1 MRRYALPGANVRVS
15 VVMPFFN
22 HGPFIIDALD
32 ALRHQSRPPDE
43 IVIVDDGSTD
53 EQSRKAL
60 EDLRAEGVVVVHE
73 EQKGP
78 GAARNIGVENSTGEV
93 LFFLDSDDL
102 VTERHIEVALETLK
116 RAPDDVGFVYPD
128 MQCFGNQEDLV
139 VMPPYNLYWLLFRN
153 FCCMGGLIDRAVFD
167 SGNQFRTDLTYGHE
181 DWDFFITLG
190 VGGIFGAPFHG
201 APLLYRRWG
210 FSRSDVVQEKA
221 TFMREVR
228 DLHPELN
235 ESQRLINIKREWAPA
250 LSIVVPKSAA
260 PLICAVQ
267 TCDDFELVYSSG
279 VPPRVRG
286 RLVMLLGGSHA
297 DVLQDET
304 CVERIVRLLADRDI
318 PTIMAIHRASLPGW
332 VGSRGAQVDE
342 HDPIAFMMDGTTFD
356 SWRER
361 AGIDIEDFNA
371 CCAQIAQ
378 LINAEDHWTFGF
390 RAEPGSPREVILH
403 ETTAREERVP
413 RQPPPRD
420 GLDAAEVRVDPV
432 DQWPAARL
440 AKQGIDMEQSFR
452 HWEARPLFIPS
463 GGFRQL
469 PTPPGIHRDGLE
481 AITQRAWS
489 DWMPPRAVR
498 LDLVVDMHG
507 QTLLDVFDS
516 RRRDFTSPSGPWK
529 VRIPIGWV
537 WTQAFP
543 GTIGL
548 FSRFDLRTHKTSYR
562 LSEHKSE
569 ASDEVALGYL
579 PTEALPGR
587 ISLWRWLR
595 EISRSVEVD
604 ELIDFS
610 LIAGEGDDVFVESI
624 TASAESNSSVEENTW
639 TVPPR
644 RWPLFEISLR
654 TGGYRYTCEP
664 DACVGRI
671 DSRRPFPIPVADVA
685 EFSSGPLAPLY
696 EAQDVASGR
705 VGYISQ
711 LELVAA
717 LEGMKSLGVVGG
729 LQATSRDAVP
739 LVRLRKQGDP
749 PEGDLGHRL
758 AISWQSVVSEGYTT
772 EGVVGFAWRPDPTR
786 VPLYRWRD
794 TAKRAWHLSLGDDAS
809 REFPHL
815 AFEGTLGSAWVPAV
829 SAEGYVD
836 LWEMERHGALSYA
849 IDPTQLESHGYVARR
864 IVARL
869 LGEQRWGTIPL
880 LSWSSEDHSDSL
892 VTTSDREGR
901 WAGMS
906 RYSVLGYLDA
916 ALPSRSSSASRAA
929 DAVLEWAVEVR
940 LPDGY
945 GGYAPGLLFR
955 DRVSDGIEAW
965 GFPSDG
971 RIIHIGSRPPDI
983 DGVAILGY
991 ALQRLTPFSRPV
1003 YLITSGESGP
1013 YANTLSLGTPSQ
1025 GSGIVRGVAGFLPGA
1040 SSMHPEAKLET
1051 RTGFR
1056 STVNVFAS
1064 KPTVRRLQRVMPR
1077 SIRKRIRHLVSS
1089 EPYSPD

>member
-1 MRRYALPGANVRVS
+1 MRRYALPGVNVRVS

-22 HGPFIIDALD
+22 HGPFVVDALD
-32 ALRHQSRPPDE
+32 ALRRQSRPPDE

-93 LFFLDSDDL
+93 IFFLDSDDL

-116 RAPDDVGFVYPD
+116 HAPDDVGFVYPD

-139 VMPPYNLYWLLFRN
+139 VMPPYNLYLLLFRN

-167 SGNQFRTDLTYGHE
+167 SGNQFRTDLTHGHE

-190 VGGIFGAPFHG
+190 VGGIFGVPFHG

-250 LSIVVPKSAA
+250 LSVVVPESAS
-260 PLICAVQ
+260 LSICAEQ
-267 TCDDFELVYSSG
+267 TCDDFELIHSSG

-286 RLVMLLGGSHA
+286 RLVMVLGGGHA
-297 DVLQDET
+297 GVLQDES
-304 CVERIVRLLADRDI
+304 CVERILRLFSDRDI
-318 PTIMAIHRASLPGW
+318 PTIVAIHQASLPGRTW
-332 VGSRGAQVDE
+332 SRVTKAGE
-342 HDPIAFMMDGTTFD
+342 HDPVALVMDGTTFE
-356 SWRER
+356 SWREQ
-361 AGIDIEDFNA
+361 AGIDIEDFKA
-371 CCAQIAQ
+371 CCTQVAQ
-378 LINAEDHWTFGF
+378 LMNPEDHWAYGF
-390 RAEPGSPREVILH
+390 RVEPGSPRRVLLH
-403 ETTAREERVP
+403 EMTGEDQRVP

-420 GLDAAEVRVDPV
+420 ALDADEPSGDPSG
-432 DQWPAARL
+432 QWPAAEL
-440 AKQGIDMEQSFR
+440 ATQGIDMEQSFR
-452 HWEARPLFIPS
+452 HREARPLFIPS
-463 GGFRQL
+463 GGFRRL
-469 PTPPGIHRDGLE
+469 PVPPGIHRDGLE

-498 LDLVVDMHG
+498 LDLVVDMDG

-516 RRRDFTSPSGPWK
+516 RRTTSPSSPCK
-529 VRIPIGWV
+529 IRIPIGWV

-548 FSRFDLRTHKTSYR
+548 FSRFDLRTHRTSYR
-562 LSEHKSE
+562 LSDRKSE
-569 ASDEVALGYL
+569 GTDEIALGYV

-587 ISLWRWLR
+587 ISLRHWLR
-595 EISRSVEVD
+595 EISRSIEVD
-604 ELIDFS
+604 DLIDFS
-610 LIAGEGDDVFVESI
+610 QIAGGRDDVFVESI
-624 TASAESNSSVEENTW
+624 TASAQSNSSVDESTW

-644 RWPLFEISLR
+644 RWPLFEINLR
-654 TGGYRYTCEP
+654 TGGFRYTCEP
-664 DACVGRI
+664 DACVGRNG
-671 DSRRPFPIPVADVA
+671 SRRPFPIGVAEVA
-685 EFSSGPLAPLY
+685 EFSSGLLSPLY
-696 EAQDVASGR
+696 EAQEVASGR

-711 LELVAA
+711 LELVAV
-717 LEGMKSLGVVGG
+717 LQGMKSLGVVGG
-729 LQATSRDAVP
+729 LQATNRDAVP

-749 PEGDLGHRL
+749 PAGDLGHRL
-758 AISWQSVVSEGYTT
+758 ATSWQGVVSEGYTP

-794 TAKRAWHLSLGDDAS
+794 TAKGAWHLSLGDDAS
-809 REFPHL
+809 REIPHL

-829 SAEGYVD
+829 SGEGYVD
-836 LWEMERHGALSYA
+836 LWEMERQGALSYA
-849 IDPTQLESHGYVARR
+849 IDPTQLESHGFVARR

-869 LGEQRWGTIPL
+869 LGEQRGGTVPL
-880 LSWSSEDHSDSL
+880 LSWSSEDHNNSF
-892 VTTSDREGR
+892 VTTSDGEGR

-916 ALPSRSSSASRAA
+916 ALPSRSPSASPVAG
-929 DAVLEWAVEVR
+929 AVPEWAVEVR
-940 LPDGY
+940 LPDGC
-945 GGYAPGLLFR
+945 GGHAPGVLFR
-955 DRVSDGIEAW
+955 DRVTDGIEAW

-971 RIIHIGSRPPDI
+971 RIIHIGSGPPDV
-983 DGVAILGY
+983 DDVAILGF
-991 ALQRLTPFSRPV
+991 ALQRLTPFGRPV
-1003 YLITSGESGP
+1003 YLIT
-1013 YANTLSLGTPSQ
+1013 
-1025 GSGIVRGVAGFLPGA
+1025 GA
-1040 SSMHPEAKLET
+1040 MP
-1051 RTGFR
+1051 FR
-1056 STVNVFAS
+1056 
-1064 KPTVRRLQRVMPR
+1064 L
-1077 SIRKRIRHLVSS
+1077 RILCR
-1089 EPYSPD
+1089 